1 MLQLMVEGGCVSSLG
16 HTRSS
21 SHEAFFPLTQK
32 TRLFIGGNR
41 KSAR

>member
-1 MLQLMVEGGCVSSLG
+1 MLQLMEEGGRVSSLG

-21 SHEAFFPLTQK
+21 SHEAFFPTHQ

-41 KSAR
+41 KAAR